1 MYRRISS
8 DLDPYSRIYGNM
20 ASMKTTVELPDELL
34 VAAKKRAA
42 EEHTTLRA
50 LVVRGLQHVLGERPN
65 EKSGRIA
72 WVTSPG
78 GLPPGLDVS
87 SRARMHDWMRAEE

>member
-1 MYRRISS
+1 
-8 DLDPYSRIYGNM
+8 M

-42 EEHTTLRA
+42 EERTTLRA
-50 LVVRGLQHVLGERPN
+50 LIARGLHHVLDERPH
-65 EKSGRIA
+65 EKSGRIE

-78 GLPPGLDVS
+78 GLPPGLDLS
-87 SRARMHDWMRAEE
+87 SRARMHEWMRAEE